1 MKYMEGTQLLMFQT
15 ERLKVAEEM
24 AKTKAPVHIFEEPCQ
39 EILERK
45 KDVTGMRSL
54 IHKTFSHQNEPG
66 ISTTVPVNVK
76 SKVNMDSGASRES
89 HIIVYHKVVSRQDVL
104 GRRIGMNGRSLQDQ
118 MKTWQPAKD
127 VNPRDR
133 NSSTDED
140 ANHKASSMLCKLLQ

>member
-1 MKYMEGTQLLMFQT
+1 MEGTQSLMFQT

-140 ANHKASSMLCKLLQ
+140 VNHKASSMLCKLLQ